1 MSKNKNNKEESSK
14 SFAEQV
20 APPASV
26 QAEVPAAAQKRRLG
40 AWGIVGISAAGL
52 ALLAGTATAG
62 GLAGAAIA
70 NQEGHDR
77 NAVAQQFEG
86 GFGGRE
92 HGERGEHAERSGD
105 RDDMMRGPG
114 GQMQGG
120 QQGGQQGQTQQSDPN
135 AQTEQGQMQG
145 HQMPRMDTKSGAS

>member
-1 MSKNKNNKEESSK
+1 MSKNKNNKEESNK

-26 QAEVPAAAQKRRLG
+26 QVEAPAAAKKGRLG

-92 HGERGEHAERSGD
+92 HGERGERGEHQRGGD
-105 RDDMMRGPG
+105 RDDMMRGEG
-114 GQMQGG
+114 GQMW
-120 QQGGQQGQTQQSDPN
+120 GGQQGQTQQSDPN

-145 HQMPRMDTKSGAS
+145 RQMPHMDTKSGAS